1 MSAGKRVF
9 DLVCTIPVL
18 VVVSPLFA
26 LIAVAIKLDDGGPVF
41 FTQVRIGRG
50 GKPFTLRKFRTM
62 GVSREGPLVTAAGD
76 ARVTAAGRILR
87 KTKLDELPELWNVL
101 TGDMSLV
108 GPRPEVPRYVD
119 LDVELWQEVLRAR
132 PGITDP
138 VTLRLR
144 NEEALLASAE
154 GDRETFYRC
163 TLQPYKL
170 RGYRDYLRTRS
181 LRSDVKVLFQ
191 TVLAVI
197 SPGRTPHPTME
208 EIRSVRSADENRS

>member
-1 MSAGKRVF
+1 MSAVKRIF
-9 DLVCTIPVL
+9 DLVWTVPVL
-18 VVVSPLFA
+18 IVISPLFA

-41 FTQVRIGRG
+41 FTQVRVGQG

-76 ARVTAAGRILR
+76 ARVTIVGRILR
-87 KTKLDELPELWNVL
+87 ETKLDELPELFNVL

-108 GPRPEVPRYVD
+108 GPRPEVPCYVD
-119 LDVELWQEVLRAR
+119 LDGKLWQEVLRAR

-170 RGYRDYLRTRS
+170 RGYRDYLRKRS
-181 LRSDVKVLFQ
+181 LWSDAKVLIQ
-191 TVLAVI
+191 TLLAVV
-197 SPGRTPHPTME
+197 SPGRTPPPTLE
-208 EIRSVRSADENRS
+208 EICSVLSEDQKLS